1 MNLEIL
7 LNQAGILAIEAPML
21 MKVCL
26 FVVVVVVVVVV
37 VLIDSQISRLP
48 YDFFFVDLLFCFT
61 NKNVRR
67 LRLIL
72 FMGSDW

>member
-37 VLIDSQISRLP
+37 LIASQISRLP

-61 NKNVRR
+61 NKNVRS

>member
-37 VLIDSQISRLP
+37 LIASQISRLP

>member
-26 FVVVVVVVVVV
+26 FVVVVVV
-37 VLIDSQISRLP
+37 LIASQISRLP
-48 YDFFFVDLLFCFT
+48 YVFFFVDLLFCFT

>member
-26 FVVVVVVVVVV
+26 FVVVVVVVVV
-37 VLIDSQISRLP
+37 LIASQISRLP

>member
-26 FVVVVVVVVVV
+26 FVVVVVVVVV
-37 VLIDSQISRLP
+37 LI
-48 YDFFFVDLLFCFT
+48 
-61 NKNVRR
+61 
-67 LRLIL
+67 
-72 FMGSDW
+72 